1 MTYQLAVLNQRPAF
15 APGNFFSFFTIQ
27 SNVLGVVVLSLAA
40 LVPQASR
47 TRLFDAVRT
56 GVTLYLLI
64 TGVVFALLLAGLQA
78 ELQTTIPW
86 VDFVLTSSCPR

>member
-15 APGNFFSFFTIQ
+15 ARGNFFSSFTIQ
-27 SNVLGVVVLSLAA
+27 SNVLGVVIVPLAA

-56 GVTLYLLI
+56 GVTLHLLI
-64 TGVVFALLLAGLQA
+64 TGVVFALLLAGLQE

-86 VDFVLTSSCPR
+86 STSSSTSSCPR